1 MPNARR
7 MIARWLVFAA
17 FAFFVFFSIRGGSG
31 ETVLGQT
38 KEQDSYSKL
47 NREKTVRLGEQLFR
61 ESRFSTTEGDL
72 PASCSNCHMLD
83 EDPQGLRAFA
93 DFFNRSWVSSRM
105 QDIRRLHPRNS
116 PTIFDVGEMPSLHY
130 DGEFA
135 TLEDLVKGTL
145 GGRPMGWL
153 PGEQDKAFE
162 QGRQLVLNSYRTE
175 FSGAFGVD
183 PGRIDAGRAMDL
195 VAKAIAEF
203 CRTFKT
209 PRDSA
214 YDRFMAANGLEQK
227 PSLDMLSNQ
236 TLKLTPE
243 FDRRALEGMKI
254 FFNTERGNCVACHAP
269 PLFTDN
275 SFHNKGTSQ
284 REYDRIHGEGT
295 FSALSI
301 PNALDAKRPAQKF
314 REAPSSY
321 KPGDVDL
328 GHWNF
333 VDLKTSTMRRS
344 GESND
349 QFLERMIATFKTPT
363 LRNLKY
369 TFPYFHDGSIN
380 TLEDTLSEM
389 VRLSELARA
398 GRLRSADVEFAKVR
412 LNQTDI
418 PPLLAFLDSLNDEL
432 KKMKR
437 PGARE

>member
-1 MPNARR
+1 MTA
-7 MIARWLVFAA
+7 
-17 FAFFVFFSIRGGSG
+17 
-31 ETVLGQT
+31 
-38 KEQDSYSKL
+38 
-47 NREKTVRLGEQLFR
+47 
-61 ESRFSTTEGDL
+61 
-72 PASCSNCHMLD
+72 
-83 EDPQGLRAFA
+83 
-93 DFFNRSWVSSRM
+93 
-105 QDIRRLHPRNS
+105 
-116 PTIFDVGEMPSLHY
+116 
-130 DGEFA
+130 
-135 TLEDLVKGTL
+135 
-145 GGRPMGWL
+145 
-153 PGEQDKAFE
+153 
-162 QGRQLVLNSYRTE
+162 
-175 FSGAFGVD
+175 
-183 PGRIDAGRAMDL
+183 RIDAGRAMDL